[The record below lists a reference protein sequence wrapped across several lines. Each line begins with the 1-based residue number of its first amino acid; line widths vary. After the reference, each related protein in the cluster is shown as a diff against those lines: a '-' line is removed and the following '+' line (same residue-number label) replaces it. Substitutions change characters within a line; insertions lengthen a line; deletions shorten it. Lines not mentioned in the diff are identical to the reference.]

1 MKYLFGPVPSRRLGF
16 SLGIDLIPFKTCT
29 YDCIYCE
36 LGHTT
41 HLKFEPAVYVS
52 ANEIKAELDTF
63 FADPHHPPV
72 DFITLGGSGEPT
84 LNSNL
89 AQIVEIVKNL
99 NKAPLAVLTNGSLL
113 WREEIASALLKAD
126 VVLPSLDTVFTKTW
140 EKINR
145 PHPLLKLE
153 TIINGLKG
161 FRRKYKGQIWLEIL
175 FVKGVND
182 TEVEIEALHKV
193 LEEISPEKI
202 QLNTVVRPP
211 AERGVE
217 PLTKRDLEEIKEK
230 LGPKA
235 EIVVDFKSSF
245 EEKPELSDLKE
256 KIIALLSRRPCILED
271 IAHALGVHFNTVIKM
286 MNGLQKEN
294 LVDTYLHNGKR
305 YYLIRKGER

>member
-1 MKYLFGPVPSRRLGF
+1 MKCLFGPVPSRRLGF

-52 ANEIKAELDTF
+52 AKEIKAELDTF
-63 FADPHHPPV
+63 FANHHPPV

-84 LNSNL
+84 LNANL
-89 AQIVEIVKNL
+89 AQIVEIIKNL

-113 WREEIASALLKAD
+113 WREEIVNALLKAD
-126 VVLPSLDTVFTKTW
+126 VVLPSLDAVFTKTW
-140 EKINR
+140 KKINR

-153 TIINGLKG
+153 TIIDGLKR
-161 FRRKYKGQIWLEIL
+161 FRGEYKGQIWLEIL

-182 TEVEIEALHKV
+182 TAVEIEALHKL
-193 LEEISPEKI
+193 LEEISPERI

-217 PLTKRDLEEIKEK
+217 PLTKKDLEKIKEK

-235 EIVVDFKSSF
+235 EIVVDFKRPI
-245 EEKPELSDLKE
+245 EERAELLNLRE
-256 KIIALLSRRPCILED
+256 EIIALLSRRPCVLKD
-271 IAHALGVHFNTVIKM
+271 IAHALGVHINTVIKM
-286 MNGLQKEN
+286 MDGLQKEN